1 MELLLLFIILL
12 VTFALVAVVD
22 GADSRDTSHPIGLR

>member
-1 MELLLLFIILL
+1 MEPFLFFIILL

-22 GADSRDTSHPIGLR
+22 GADSRDTSHPVGLR